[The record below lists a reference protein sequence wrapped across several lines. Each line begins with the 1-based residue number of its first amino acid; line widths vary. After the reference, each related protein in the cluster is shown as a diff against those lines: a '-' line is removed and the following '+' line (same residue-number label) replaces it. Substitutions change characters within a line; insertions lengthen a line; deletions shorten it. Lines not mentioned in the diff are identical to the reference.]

1 MTAVLA
7 FLGSLAVL
15 LPLGIPICFFLVCCG
30 IVLMQVLGMTDSIVI
45 AQNMVSGTNNFALM
59 AIPFFMLAGEIMG
72 AGGLSRRIVDFA
84 NVVVGRVRGG
94 LGYAAILASMLFA
107 GLSDSAVADAA
118 ALGGILIPLMVSNG
132 YRADRATG
140 VICAGSV
147 IAPIIPPSSQAHRCN
162 RLCHRHHQPGHQS
175 YA

>member
-15 LPLGIPICFFLVCCG
+15 LPLGIPICFVLVCCG

-94 LGYAAILASMLFA
+94 LGCSV
-107 GLSDSAVADAA
+107 GRSPDPADGKQRVPGGPRDRRDLRR
-118 ALGGILIPLMVSNG
+118 LG
-132 YRADRATG
+132 
-140 VICAGSV
+140 
-147 IAPIIPPSSQAHRCN
+147 HRPDYSP
-162 RLCHRHHQPGHQS
+162 Q
-175 YA
+175 